1 MTQPVADDDTQR
13 ILHAY
18 EIDNQELRARV
29 KQLEKQQVS
38 GEPSLKAENQALR
51 RKIFELQ
58 TQSEA
63 AENYERLQEEYLN
76 FVREAK
82 EREMNLREQF
92 TILQLENDQLKDQL
106 GHWNTDET
114 QNQAVLS
121 ALSSLR
127 GAILQNK
134 GVDAALENF
143 TAMVAPEVLVRRDR
157 ELSAVRRQSRLSPR
171 RDLLSARER
180 QDFAALKEEF
190 EVLKAKMNG
199 PRTASRLPAPRRPSQ
214 KEADRVR
221 ELASKAS
228 DLEQKYEEAQR
239 SNASLKARAKE
250 RSQKMKELNDQVT
263 ALQEELLDTKKRH
276 QVDAADQAVEKAN
289 ILAQLKAL
297 QTNAEYRVEY
307 EKARARVGV
316 LEAENAELKKPRPTG
331 DAALDRVL
339 DAMARLEGDFQQR
352 QSELSRFAMHIE
364 DKFEEE
370 KREMEGRHRSEID
383 EKNHQLRRLKAEF
396 ETILADLEQKK
407 KK

>member
-1 MTQPVADDDTQR
+1 MTGAVADDDTQR

-29 KQLEKQQVS
+29 KQLERHLAS
-38 GEPSLKAENQALR
+38 GEPGLKAENQTLR
-51 RKIFELQ
+51 RKLLELQ
-58 TQSEA
+58 PQSEA
-63 AENYERLQEEYLN
+63 AENYERLQEEHIN

-92 TILQLENDQLKDQL
+92 AILQVESTQLKEQI
-106 GHWNTDET
+106 GNWNADET
-114 QNQAVLS
+114 QNQSILS
-121 ALSSLR
+121 ALNSVR
-127 GAILQNK
+127 EAILQSK
-134 GVDAALENF
+134 GVDAALDNF
-143 TAMVAPEVLVRRDR
+143 TAMVAPDVLVRRDR

-180 QDFAALKEEF
+180 QEFAALKEEF
-190 EVLKAKMNG
+190 EALKTKMNA

-214 KEADRVR
+214 KEVDKIR
-221 ELASKAS
+221 ELESKMS

-239 SNASLKARAKE
+239 SNTSLKARAKE
-250 RSQKMKELNDQVT
+250 RSQKMKELKDQVIS
-263 ALQEELLDTKKRH
+263 LQEELLDVRRKH
-276 QVDAADQAVEKAN
+276 QVEIADQAAEKAN
-289 ILAQLKAL
+289 MQSQLKAL
-297 QTNAEYRVEY
+297 QANAEYRVEY
-307 EKARARVGV
+307 EKARARVEV
-316 LEAENAELKKPRPTG
+316 LEAENTELKKPRPTG

-370 KREMEGRHRSEID
+370 KREMEGRHRREID

-396 ETILADLEQKK
+396 EAILADLEHKK